1 MTQVATGT
9 ATSTY
14 AYDYMNQR
22 VKEVAGSVTTI
33 YPHKYWNIVGATST
47 AYIYAGDQLLS
58 TIVADGRSTTTRY
71 IHTDHLGST
80 NVVTNA
86 SGTPV
91 QVIDYLPYGGI
102 RYSSSTA
109 QTSEKHQFIGQY
121 TDSTGLNYLNARYLQ
136 NTRGQFF
143 SQDPLFWSGNQNL
156 KDPQS
161 QNSYSYSNNNPI
173 NRSDPSGLLSV
184 EDSAKL
190 DALRSQLLSIS
201 YSIQNL
207 PANTSQAAL
216 GSLQGALS
224 ATGNVL
230 SQFGSGVANGFINPL
245 NGVTKFNDTSVPFAQ
260 GLGNLFG
267 VAAALQPFGGIEF
280 TEGRAVGRAAFEIGT
295 MLKSSTPVKAA
306 LKSDIYHR
314 APTFVRDEA
323 ADIGDKFMQINK
335 DGTQYFI
342 VQMKGVVNNVEGVFE
357 YGIDHIGDLTHQRFK
372 PGGLINGI
380 LN

>member
-1 MTQVATGT
+1 
-9 ATSTY
+9 
-14 AYDYMNQR
+14 
-22 VKEVAGSVTTI
+22 
-33 YPHKYWNIVGATST
+33 
-47 AYIYAGDQLLS
+47 
-58 TIVADGRSTTTRY
+58 
-71 IHTDHLGST
+71 
-80 NVVTNA
+80 
-86 SGTPV
+86 
-91 QVIDYLPYGGI
+91 
-102 RYSSSTA
+102 
-109 QTSEKHQFIGQY
+109 
-121 TDSTGLNYLNARYLQ
+121 
-136 NTRGQFF
+136 
-143 SQDPLFWSGNQNL
+143 
-156 KDPQS
+156 
-161 QNSYSYSNNNPI
+161 
-173 NRSDPSGLLSV
+173 
-184 EDSAKL
+184 
-190 DALRSQLLSIS
+190 
-201 YSIQNL
+201 
-207 PANTSQAAL
+207 
-216 GSLQGALS
+216 
-224 ATGNVL
+224 
-230 SQFGSGVANGFINPL
+230 
-245 NGVTKFNDTSVPFAQ
+245 VTKFNDTSVPFAQ